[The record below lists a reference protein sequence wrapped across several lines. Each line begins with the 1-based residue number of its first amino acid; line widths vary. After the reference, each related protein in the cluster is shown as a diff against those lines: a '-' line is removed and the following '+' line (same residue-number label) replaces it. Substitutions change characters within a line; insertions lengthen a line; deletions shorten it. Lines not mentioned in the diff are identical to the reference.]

1 MNNFKNRLLFS
12 TLFVLIFQVTDA
24 QTNFGYVN
32 TDQIITE
39 MSETKVIG
47 EKLQKLGE
55 SYDEEFKSIY
65 EEYDLKRK
73 KYEAEAQTKTET
85 INRARAQELLSI
97 EERMQEFRQT
107 ATVDMKQKQ
116 NEYMTPVIE
125 KMNKAIAE
133 VAKSKNIDFVFDT
146 AKQNLVYTNTAYNLY
161 EDVKKKLKIK

>member
-73 KYEAEAQTKTET
+73 KY
-85 INRARAQELLSI
+85 
-97 EERMQEFRQT
+97 F
-107 ATVDMKQKQ
+107 
-116 NEYMTPVIE
+116 
-125 KMNKAIAE
+125 
-133 VAKSKNIDFVFDT
+133 KN
-146 AKQNLVYTNTAYNLY
+146 
-161 EDVKKKLKIK
+161 